1 METRP
6 TAATTALGPTAET
19 QAFYKELER
28 NHLVALWTVTKNL
41 LPKEPKSR
49 CVAHLWRWETL
60 LPLVKRGGE
69 LAPLHRG
76 AERRVLGFINPG
88 LPDRYGATH
97 TLWAG
102 FQYLLPGE
110 VAPAHRHSP
119 AAIRFVIQGE
129 GAFTTVDGDKC
140 VMSRG
145 DLVLT
150 PPWTWHDHGNET
162 DEPMVWLDGLD
173 LPLVAEME
181 AAFFEPFPDEAQRV
195 AKPVGDS
202 ERRYG
207 LGQLRPTW
215 ERWAGPHSP
224 LLNYKWAQTEEAL
237 RRLATVGASPFDD
250 VALEYINPHTG
261 GPLMPTIACW
271 VQLIRPGV
279 RTRAHRNTGS
289 AVYLAFEGHG
299 YSVIDGQRFDWRKG
313 DLFVVPSWA
322 WHEHASADGP
332 NGGESILFS
341 VQDTPVMQA
350 LGLYREQVYREHDGH
365 QPITRVFEG

>member
-1 METRP
+1 MTANP
-6 TAATTALGPTAET
+6 TATTTAADEA
-19 QAFYKELER
+19 QAFYRELER
-28 NHLVALWTVTKNL
+28 NHLVALWNVSANL
-41 LPKEPKSR
+41 LPKEPRSR
-49 CVAHLWRWETL
+49 AVPYCWRWDTL

-69 LAPLHRG
+69 LAPLSRG

-88 LPDRYGATH
+88 LPTRYGATH
-97 TLWAG
+97 TIWAG
-102 FQYLLPGE
+102 FQYLLPRE

-119 AAIRFVIQGE
+119 AAIRFVIQGD

-150 PPWTWHDHGNET
+150 PPWTWHDHGNES
-162 DEPMVWLDGLD
+162 DEPMLWLDGLD

-181 AAFFEPFPDEAQRV
+181 GTFFEPFPEDAQRV
-195 AKPVGDS
+195 ERPVGDS

-224 LLNYKWAQTEEAL
+224 LLNYKWARTEEAL
-237 RRLATVGASPFDD
+237 RRLASVVVGGGSPFDD
-250 VALEYINPHTG
+250 VAMEYINPHTG
-261 GPLMPTIACW
+261 GPLMPTLACW
-271 VQLIRPGV
+271 IQLLRPGV
-279 RTRAHRNTGS
+279 RTRAHRHTGS
-289 AVYLAFEGHG
+289 AVYLAFEGRG
-299 YSVIDGQRFDWRKG
+299 QSVIDGQRVDWGKG

-322 WHEHASADGP
+322 WHEHASADG
-332 NGGESILFS
+332 EAILFS

-350 LGLYREQVYREHDGH
+350 LGLYREQAYREHDGH
-365 QPITRVFEG
+365 QPVTRVFEG